1 MTNRQKEDFMEHRGL
16 EMDMCKNS
24 RGFSLIE
31 VLIALVILSIALL
44 GMASLMAS
52 ATKYN
57 ASGNRLT
64 EATTLAQ
71 DKLETLRITP
81 WTQIVN
87 NADVVPGATGT
98 SYARSW
104 VVVPNGDDS
113 LRTVTMTVAW
123 NDGVAHSVSIVSSVA
138 K

>member
-1 MTNRQKEDFMEHRGL
+1 
-16 EMDMCKNS
+16 
-24 RGFSLIE
+24 
-31 VLIALVILSIALL
+31 
-44 GMASLMAS
+44 MASLMSS

-81 WTQIVN
+81 WTQIVSSTT
-87 NADVVPGATGT
+87 ADAIVGSNGT
-98 SYARSW
+98 NYTRGW
-104 VVVPNGDDS
+104 VVVPNGDDT
-113 LRTVTMTVAW
+113 LRTVTLTVAW
-123 NDGVAHSVSIVSSVA
+123 NDGVAHSVSIVSAVA

>member
-1 MTNRQKEDFMEHRGL
+1 
-16 EMDMCKNS
+16 
-24 RGFSLIE
+24 
-31 VLIALVILSIALL
+31 
-44 GMASLMAS
+44 MAS

-104 VVVPNGDDS
+104 VVVANGDDS
-113 LRTVTMTVAW
+113 LRTVTITVGW